1 MSRLL
6 DRPGKVLVTGATSG
20 VGAALVQALLAGG
33 HQVVVLARRA
43 KTLPEASGLFRHDCD
58 LSDPARILSVAR
70 EVAAAH
76 PDLTIL
82 INNAGVQHAVPLL
95 DPACTHETL
104 ADEVTVNLLA
114 PALLTRA
121 LAPGLIALGGGAI
134 VNISSGLAFLPKE
147 RAGLYA
153 ASKAGLHSFT
163 QSLRY
168 QMEGRGVAV
177 IEVVLPLVDTPM
189 TAGRGQRKISAETA
203 AAAILSGVARGK
215 PLIWVGAARA
225 LPLILALAP
234 WLGRRML
241 RGS

>member
-6 DRPGKVLVTGATSG
+6 DRPAKVLITGGTSG
-20 VGAALVQALLAGG
+20 IGAELVRVLLGAG

-43 KTLPEASGLFRHDCD
+43 SIMPPEPGLFTHDCD
-58 LSDPARILSVAR
+58 LCDPDRVLAVAAD
-70 EVAAAH
+70 VAAAH
-76 PDLTIL
+76 PDLRIL
-82 INNAGVQHAVPLL
+82 INNAGVQHPLTLL
-95 DPACTHETL
+95 DPASTPLMLRE
-104 ADEVTVNLLA
+104 EVMVNLLA
-114 PALLTRA
+114 PALLARA
-121 LAPGLIALGGGAI
+121 LAPVLIKAGGGAI
-134 VNISSGLAFLPKE
+134 VNVSSGLAFFPKE

-168 QMEGRGVAV
+168 QMDGQGVAV

-189 TAGRGQRKISAETA
+189 TAGRGTGKISANA
-203 AAAILSGVARGK
+203 AATAILHGLARGK
-215 PLIWVGAARA
+215 PVIRVGAARA
-225 LPLILALAP
+225 LPLIQALVP